1 MNKAFSERIVQVPWA
16 TVVVQFIWNRLS
28 ELVPS
33 TYRVFCLSFPAPK
46 ARAHEYVLP
55 MSGRT
60 LAVALTGFSIPS
72 SSYPYQLLAFN
83 PDILSSLAFQFHCL
97 SLIVAQKMS
106 SL

>member
-1 MNKAFSERIVQVPWA
+1 MSHSGSTVYLELTVRIGAFYLQSVLP
-16 TVVVQFIWNRLS
+16 L
-28 ELVPS
+28 
-33 TYRVFCLSFPAPK
+33 FPCPPK

-83 PDILSSLAFQFHCL
+83 PDILSSLAFQFHYL

-106 SL
+106 AL